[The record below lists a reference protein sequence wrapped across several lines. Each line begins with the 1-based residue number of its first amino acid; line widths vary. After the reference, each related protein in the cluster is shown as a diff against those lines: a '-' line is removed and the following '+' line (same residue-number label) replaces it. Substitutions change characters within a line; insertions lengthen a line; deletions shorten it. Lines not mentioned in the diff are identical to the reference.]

1 MKDIMDGMDDHVHDR
16 VLLEDHYYVIK
27 VIDVAK
33 VP

>member
-1 MKDIMDGMDDHVHDR
+1 MSLLTIDKNKSLIKDQ
-16 VLLEDHYYVIK
+16 LYVIK